1 MGFLWPQYKGHGG
14 VACSRGKKMRLKV
27 TRPLAIVGK
36 ITMSGMLNSFGL
48 KSHFDEYLLNCVR
61 IAAYHYSLSAKVHV
75 SA

>member
-1 MGFLWPQYKGHGG
+1 
-14 VACSRGKKMRLKV
+14 MRLKV

-61 IAAYHYSLSAKVHV
+61 FAAYHYSLSVKVHV